1 MSVVRSVGRSG
12 WPGPDCK
19 TVSSVARRVATGS
32 RLATSTPST
41 TKRQS
46 AGRKR
51 RSIMASSAC
60 CCWLLRHDDCHDCPA
75 RPVVIHNNAAR
86 EPDGVA
92 DGSPAPFQ
100 ACIVY
105 FSVSIVVKELRL
117 AFPSTSQPFFAVLCS
132 LHCFFPIRCRLIFA
146 VT

>member
-1 MSVVRSVGRSG
+1 
-12 WPGPDCK
+12 
-19 TVSSVARRVATGS
+19 
-32 RLATSTPST
+32 
-41 TKRQS
+41 
-46 AGRKR
+46 
-51 RSIMASSAC
+51 MASSAC
-60 CCWLLRHDDCHDCPA
+60 CCWLVRHDDCHDCPA

-117 AFPSTSQPFFAVLCS
+117 AFPSTSQPFFCCFMFPKLLFSHS
-132 LHCFFPIRCRLIFA
+132 LLLNFRGNLT
-146 VT
+146 V